1 MIILYSRGF
10 IFLKKGLLSIENLNI
25 IWLVLLPFLFVCAVK
40 LLVTYSPHSIC
51 LFKLITGHEC
61 WGCGMTRA
69 FNELF
74 NLNFQKAYEFNP
86 RIIIVAPLLLLGWM
100 QTVINTLKNRKNHT
114 ISDVID
120 R

>member
-1 MIILYSRGF
+1 M
-10 IFLKKGLLSIENLNI
+10 KKGLLSVENLNI
-25 IWLVLLPFLFVCAVK
+25 VWIVLLPFFFVCAVK

-51 LFKLITGHEC
+51 VFKLITGKEC

-74 NLNFQKAYEFNP
+74 NFHFQAAYAYNP
-86 RIIIVAPLLLLGWM
+86 RIIIVAPLMLFAWM
-100 QTVINTLKNRKNHT
+100 QTVIVTVKNRKNHT
-114 ISDVID
+114 ISDVVD